1 MAVDFAVAI
10 DLEGFIE
17 EALVGGLVVV
27 EGVGVLGPGAHF
39 ELDAEWGCTYNGG
52 FMISFFMGFMN
63 LFAFMS
69 YYIINHRKAGRLTH
83 GLQWESRTLAIAVT
97 LVVMGLS
104 GNSVLL

>member
-69 YYIINHRKAGRLTH
+69 YYIINHRNAGRLTH
-83 GLQWESRTLAIAVT
+83 RAPMREKGGSSCGRCCCDGVEWK
-97 LVVMGLS
+97 
-104 GNSVLL
+104 

>member
-10 DLEGFIE
+10 DLERFIE
-17 EALVGGLVVV
+17 EALVGSLVVV

-39 ELDAEWGCTYNGG
+39 ELDAEWGWNYNGG

-69 YYIINHRKAGRLTH
+69 YYIINDRKQQPH
-83 GLQWESRTLAIAVT
+83 
-97 LVVMGLS
+97 
-104 GNSVLL
+104 

>member
-63 LFAFMS
+63 LFAFIV
-69 YYIINHRKAGRLTH
+69 IILSIIATQAGLLTR
-83 GLQWESRTLAIAVT
+83 LQWESRTVVNAVPLT
-97 LVVMGLS
+97 VMGLS
-104 GNSVLL
+104 GNSVLI